1 LPDLPGKAGGYHACT
16 RVILL
21 TAPSVCYSTVPSC
34 LAFGRSRVI
43 LAAGAASGCQPAMI
57 RTCCRAFFI
66 VGDAGEAAAQFDG
79 SRQFAI
85 LFKDGAD
92 RGGIG
97 AGDNE
102 HDGNGDGH
110 RQRK

>member
-1 LPDLPGKAGGYHACT
+1 
-16 RVILL
+16 
-21 TAPSVCYSTVPSC
+21 
-34 LAFGRSRVI
+34 
-43 LAAGAASGCQPAMI
+43 MI

-66 VGDAGEAAAQFDG
+66 VRDAGEAAAQFDG